1 MANDNPN
8 QRCAELRIGGMTCAS
23 CEIMLE
29 RKLKKVPGVLS
40 VNIDH
45 RTGKAN
51 IVADANALPD
61 GAQIESVVRDAGY
74 RLIDGS
80 SEQPAEEHHGKAALK
95 VCIDGMTSASDER
108 LLRQKLK
115 LVPNVHNASVHF
127 GRGTAN
133 IYYKGT
139 VPLWEDLKEAVES
152 AGYQLRHPDEAP
164 SEIEPPHR
172 KWMEIGGALLGI
184 FAIYKLLQAFDLVSL
199 APSVAGASN
208 FGSIFV
214 IGLVAGTSSCLA
226 VTGGLLLSVA
236 AKYNETHQ
244 AGTKWEKFKPLLSFN
259 IGRIVSYVLLGG
271 IVGLIGH
278 SVTLTPK
285 MTGYMSVVVALVM
298 LYLALSILKL
308 IPKGKFGIRPP
319 KALSHWIANLS
330 ESDHPL
336 APFALGA
343 GTFFLPCGFTQ
354 SLQIAALASGS
365 FVTGALTMGIF
376 ALGTLPSLLSI
387 SAISSTAKGSFS
399 RIFLRFAG
407 TLVFVLALFNLNN
420 GLLLTG
426 VDAAGMLTSAFKGG
440 APVAYAGND
449 PNVTQNADGSQTI
462 KMHVTAYGYEPSSFI
477 VIAGK
482 PMKVQAT
489 ADGNLGCTSV
499 LTAPAFGL
507 TKYLQS
513 GENEIGPITPTQDFV
528 LTCSMGMYTAHVAV
542 AANPNGTAAAATA
555 PVANAAPNQAQVPAN
570 AQEADLTWTGRGY
583 SPPIL
588 EVKQGR
594 PTAVHVSATS
604 RASGCISTIVFPQ
617 FDQSGFVPEPGAPAN
632 TLVLATDKAQPGDY
646 PIVCGMG
653 IKMGTLRVDPT

>member
-23 CEIMLE
+23 CEILLE

-51 IVADANALPD
+51 IVANANALPD
-61 GAQIESVVRDAGY
+61 GEQIESVVRDAGY
-74 RLIDGS
+74 HLMDGS
-80 SEQPAEEHHGKAALK
+80 AEQPAQEHHGKAALK
-95 VCIDGMTSASDER
+95 VCIDGMTSPADER

-139 VPLWEDLKEAVES
+139 QPLWEDLKEAVES
-152 AGYQLRHPDEAP
+152 AGYQLRHPDETP

-172 KWMEIGGALLGI
+172 KWMEIGGALLVV

-208 FGSIFV
+208 FGSIFL

-226 VTGGLLLSVA
+226 VTGGLLLTVA

-259 IGRIVSYVLLGG
+259 IGRIVSYFLLGG
-271 IVGLIGH
+271 IVGVIGH
-278 SVTLTPK
+278 SVTLTPR
-285 MTGYMSVVVALVM
+285 MTGYMSVAVAFIM
-298 LYLALSILKL
+298 LYLALSILKI
-308 IPKGKFGIRPP
+308 IPKGKLGIRSP
-319 KALSHWIANLS
+319 KALSHWIAGLS

-354 SLQIAALASGS
+354 SLQLAALASGS
-365 FVTGALTMGIF
+365 FITGSLTMGIF
-376 ALGTLPSLLSI
+376 ALGTLPSLIGI
-387 SAISSTAKGSFS
+387 SAISSTAKGTFS
-399 RIFLRFAG
+399 RLFLRFAG
-407 TLVFVLALFNLNN
+407 VLVFVLALFNINN

-426 VDAAGMLTSAFKGG
+426 IDLSSLIPNFSGVSSPAYAAGS
-440 APVAYAGND
+440 D
-449 PNVTQNADGSQTI
+449 PNVTQNADGTQTI
-462 KMHVTAYGYEPSSFI
+462 NMHVTPSGYEPSSFT

-482 PMKVQAT
+482 PTKVKAT
-489 ADGNLGCTSV
+489 ADANLGCTSV
-499 LTAPAFGL
+499 LTAPTYGL
-507 TKYLQS
+507 VKYLQA
-513 GENEIGPITPTQDFV
+513 GENELGPITPTQSFV
-528 LTCSMGMYTAHVAV
+528 LTCSMGMYRANVTVAN
-542 AANPNGTAAAATA
+542 AGNGGAPTAAAAPA
-555 PVANAAPNQAQVPAN
+555 PSVAGNTQVPAN
-570 AQEADLTWTGRGY
+570 AQDANLTWTAYGY

-588 EVKQGR
+588 EVKQGH

-632 TLVLATDKAQPGDY
+632 TLILATDKAQPGDY

-653 IKMGTLRVDPT
+653 IKMGVLRVTPS